1 MIPNIPQDVPN
12 KNLTDRIF
20 NMSIMIIILIT
31 IAVILLFVLIAFK
44 SDSQSAE
51 PLEPLEI
58 PKRKEPV
65 STSESFRIVGI
76 SKYCTLSDVGIISG
90 ELIDEP
96 ENKYDKDAVVIID
109 ANKNQVLGY
118 VSKNDKKAYR
128 KIAQG
133 KNRMPFVG
141 YIESFVNEE
150 GKTCVFGIVRTYA
163 GDEETVLSD
172 AQNDWDFLQSV
183 FKIRPYDS
191 RMAFLEEFKY

>member
-1 MIPNIPQDVPN
+1 
-12 KNLTDRIF
+12 
-20 NMSIMIIILIT
+20 MIIIFIV

-44 SDSQSAE
+44 SESQSADPSQ

-65 STSESFRIVGI
+65 SASESFRIAGI
-76 SKYCTLSDVGIISG
+76 SEYCNLSDVGVISG

-96 ENKYDKDAVVIID
+96 ENRYDKDAVVIID

-141 YIESFVNEE
+141 YIESFVNED

-172 AQNDWDFLQSV
+172 AQNDWDFLLSV
-183 FKIRPYDS
+183 FKIRSYEY
-191 RMAFLEEFKY
+191 RIYFLEQFKY

>member
-1 MIPNIPQDVPN
+1 
-12 KNLTDRIF
+12 
-20 NMSIMIIILIT
+20 MSIMIIILIV
-31 IAVILLFVLIAFK
+31 IAIILLFVLIAFK
-44 SDSQSAE
+44 SDAQSSE
-51 PLEPLEI
+51 PLRAIEPLEI
-58 PKRKEPV
+58 PTRKEPK
-65 STSESFRIVGI
+65 SISESFRIVGI
-76 SKYCTLSDVGIISG
+76 SKYCTLSDVGLISG

-141 YIESFVNEE
+141 YIESFVNED
-150 GKTCVFGIVRTYA
+150 GKKCVFGIVRTYA

-172 AQNDWDFLQSV
+172 AQNDWGFLQSV
-183 FKIRPYDS
+183 FNIRSYES
-191 RMAFLEEFKY
+191 RMDLLDQFKY